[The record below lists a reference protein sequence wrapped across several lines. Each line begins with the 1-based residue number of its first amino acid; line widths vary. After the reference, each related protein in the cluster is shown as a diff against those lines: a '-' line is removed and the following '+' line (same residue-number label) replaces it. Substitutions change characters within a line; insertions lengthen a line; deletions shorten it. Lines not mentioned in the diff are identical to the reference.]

1 MMGMSGLAMTTVGDD
16 SGGGEAHFI
25 ELVNASF
32 ELVGRVRQL
41 EKSKQERDNYGQQ
54 LLQDLQR
61 CQVQFNLRRE
71 VWLTYST
78 SF

>member
-1 MMGMSGLAMTTVGDD
+1 MMGMSGLAVTTVGDD
-16 SGGGEAHFI
+16 SGGGEADFI
-25 ELVNASF
+25 ELVNASL

-41 EKSKQERDNYGQQ
+41 EKSKQERDDYGQQ

>member
-1 MMGMSGLAMTTVGDD
+1 MMGMSGLAVTTVGDD
-16 SGGGEAHFI
+16 SGGGEADFI
-25 ELVNASF
+25 ELVNASL

-41 EKSKQERDNYGQQ
+41 EKSKQERDDYGQQ

-71 VWLTYST
+71 VCLTYST